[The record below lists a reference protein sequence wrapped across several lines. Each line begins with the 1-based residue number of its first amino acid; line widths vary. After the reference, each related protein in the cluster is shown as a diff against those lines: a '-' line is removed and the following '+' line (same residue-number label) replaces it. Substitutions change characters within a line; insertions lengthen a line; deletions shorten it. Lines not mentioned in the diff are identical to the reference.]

1 MEIHRLP
8 PTYMPFSLGISDMCL
23 SYQIK
28 LSSPYPVEAI
38 HLPDRSLA
46 HAPGVGTIFGR
57 FCQISLHQRFEP
69 RMYHVTNPSPENLYK
84 PAQTQI
90 TSFLWVPWPT
100 GIVWLMIVFSEFR
113 YESEFLFLCSL
124 CLHCFIFIIL
134 ISFIYRYNLLL
145 TINYFYIR
153 TSI

>member
-1 MEIHRLP
+1 MELLVCHP
-8 PTYMPFSLGISDMCL
+8 HMPFSLGISDSVL

-28 LSSPYPVEAI
+28 LSSPYPAETI
-38 HLPDRSLA
+38 HLPDRPLA

-69 RMYHVTNPSPENLYK
+69 RMYHVTNPNPENLYK

-100 GIVWLMIVFSEFR
+100 GLVWLMIVSMNSGMRVNSYSYNHYVFIA
-113 YESEFLFLCSL
+113 LFLLS
-124 CLHCFIFIIL
+124 
-134 ISFIYRYNLLL
+134 
-145 TINYFYIR
+145 
-153 TSI
+153 